1 MKPLTRYYTEWL
13 GRHQS
18 AFEEASAQ
26 VTWMSV
32 LSMRIGLIVKVL
44 AVLAVLAVAGMPM
57 TGRAGLPERPELP
70 LVSVLPTGTDSP
82 LDKALMPKLEANAG
96 MSGFRLVPNGV
107 EAFALR
113 AMTARAAGRSLDIQ
127 YYIWH
132 NDTTGRLLLRELV
145 MAADRGVRVRLLLDD
160 MDARANNF
168 ALAGLD
174 AHPNIEVRVFNPFK
188 SRSGFFGKAW
198 ESMTG
203 FKRINHRMHN
213 KSWIAD
219 NRVALAGG
227 RNIGDEYFAASDEV
241 NFFDLDF
248 ALLGPAVETL
258 SASFDRYWNSVAVYP
273 VSTLSPELVNA
284 DSLAK
289 LLTGSGDVL
298 KNDLQSP
305 YVQALETS
313 EPIRRIVDHELP
325 FQWTANWKV
334 LSDDPLKAINT
345 GDAMAKSQV
354 LQGFSE
360 ALRAAETDIT
370 LISPYFVPG
379 KQGTAGLVKAKTQG
393 RAVSVLTNSLAA
405 NDVAAVHGGYSKY
418 RKDLVKGGVAV
429 FELKPSAGA
438 STQSSWF
445 GSSGASLHTKAAVI
459 DDATTFV
466 GSFNLDPRSVSL
478 NCEQG
483 ILAEHPQ
490 LAKELRA
497 MYGAVTTGKFAWQ
510 VGVDA
515 GNNLTWTDDVGL
527 AEKEPEASLSRRF
540 QAFLLRILPF
550 ESQL

>member
-1 MKPLTRYYTEWL
+1 
-13 GRHQS
+13 
-18 AFEEASAQ
+18 
-26 VTWMSV
+26 
-32 LSMRIGLIVKVL
+32 MRIALILKVL
-44 AVLAVLAVAGMPM
+44 TVLAIASLPM
-57 TGRAGLPERPELP
+57 TGHTGLSARPELP
-70 LVSVLPTGTDSP
+70 LVSVLPTGADSP
-82 LDKALMPKLEANAG
+82 LDKALIPKLDAKVG

-113 AMTARAAGRSLDIQ
+113 AMTARASGRSLDIQ

-174 AHPNIEVRVFNPFK
+174 AHPNIEVRIFNPFK

-198 ESMTG
+198 ESITSL
-203 FKRINHRMHN
+203 KRINHRMHN

-219 NRVALAGG
+219 NRIAVAGG
-227 RNIGDEYFAASDEV
+227 RNIGDEYFAASEEV

-248 ALLGPAVETL
+248 ALLGPAVEAL

-284 DSLAK
+284 DSLAQ
-289 LLTGSGDVL
+289 LLASSEDVL
-298 KNDLQSP
+298 QNDLRSP
-305 YVQALETS
+305 YVRALETS
-313 EPIRRIVDHELP
+313 EPMRRIVDQELP

-334 LSDDPLKAINT
+334 LSDDPLKALNDGSAT
-345 GDAMAKSQV
+345 DKSYV

-360 ALRAAETDIT
+360 ALRDAETDIT

-379 KQGTAGLVKAKTQG
+379 KQGAAGLVKAKAQG
-393 RAVSVLTNSLAA
+393 LTVSVLTNSLAA

-459 DDATTFV
+459 DEATTFV

-478 NCEQG
+478 NSEQG

-490 LAKELRA
+490 LAKELRT
-497 MYGAVTTGKFAWQ
+497 MYGAFTIGKFAWQ

-515 GNNLTWTDDVGL
+515 DNNLTWTDDAGMV
-527 AEKEPEASLSRRF
+527 EKEPEASLSQRF